1 MAHLSRT
8 RPPQKPKKL
17 VAKRQGTNQRGYA
30 AKSSMSVGRAARK
43 CLERATK
50 TASQCRRLRRDL
62 RWSASGPL
70 GAAPKNLP
78 RESRQS
84 FQNGAT
90 QSVPRVSGQSKG
102 SAQLMSG
109 GVFGAS
115 AAAGGAH
122 GLGFARRQQCQ
133 CRIGHGVAEVDGGSA
148 PTASAQRSRHDREH
162 TEIESTGHVP
172 SY

>member
-1 MAHLSRT
+1 MKGGAIGWRRQHLNALADGSSKPHA
-8 RPPQKPKKL
+8 PPTKPKKL
-17 VAKRQGTNQRGYA
+17 VAKRQRPNQRGYA
-30 AKSSMSVGRAARK
+30 AKSSMPVERAARK
-43 CLERATK
+43 SLERATK
-50 TASQCRRLRRDL
+50 TASRCRRLRRDL
-62 RWSASGPL
+62 RWSASGL

-78 RESRQS
+78 CESRQS

-133 CRIGHGVAEVDGGSA
+133 CQNWLWRR
-148 PTASAQRSRHDREH
+148 RS
-162 TEIESTGHVP
+162 
-172 SY
+172 